1 MENYKKPTRSGK
13 TLRTTGAIA
22 ALLWTA
28 FSLSACIVP
37 VDGGYRGEGHRR
49 HHWNNDGDW
58 NGGQG
63 AGWQGNGGGW
73 KRHH

>member
-1 MENYKKPTRSGK
+1 MENDKKPTRSGK

-22 ALLWTA
+22 ALLLTA
-28 FSLSACIVP
+28 FSLSACIVAA
-37 VDGGYRGEGHRR
+37 DDDYRGYGHRR

-58 NGGQG
+58 NNS
-63 AGWQGNGGGW
+63 ADWQGNGGHW